1 VISCIE
7 RGVGR
12 VTRVLLDNMVVR
24 MPNGDVDVSMLQSA
38 VDLVNSRFET
48 EVRAFIQP
56 WVGFFGG
63 KTINSE
69 GRVFGIIERVGAYSF
84 MWCFFFGRMQ
94 ASGNV
99 TIETV
104 GRIGSTGV
112 TYISRYRNKKLNQPH
127 Y

>member
-1 VISCIE
+1 MISCIE

-69 GRVFGIIERVGAYSF
+69 GRVLES
-84 MWCFFFGRMQ
+84 
-94 ASGNV
+94 
-99 TIETV
+99 
-104 GRIGSTGV
+104 
-112 TYISRYRNKKLNQPH
+112 
-127 Y
+127 

>member
-48 EVRAFIQP
+48 E
-56 WVGFFGG
+56 
-63 KTINSE
+63 
-69 GRVFGIIERVGAYSF
+69 
-84 MWCFFFGRMQ
+84 

-112 TYISRYRNKKLNQPH
+112 TYISRYRNKNYLNHITENYLDRGVGFFVIMP
-127 Y
+127 

>member
-1 VISCIE
+1 MGLYDMVLVKDNHIAVAGGIPQAIAAVDAYLKQENLDVGVEIETRTLEEVQEVISCIE

-38 VDLVNSRFET
+38 VDIVNSRFET

-69 GRVFGIIERVGAYSF
+69 GRVLES
-84 MWCFFFGRMQ
+84 
-94 ASGNV
+94 
-99 TIETV
+99 
-104 GRIGSTGV
+104 
-112 TYISRYRNKKLNQPH
+112 
-127 Y
+127 